1 MLLCETN
8 PNTEFF
14 LVRIQ
19 EITTRKKIRIWTLF
33 TQCVLQKTEKV
44 KKEENRTK
52 KDEEAVR
59 RAEN

>member
-1 MLLCETN
+1 MLLRETN

-44 KKEENRTK
+44 KKEKNRTK

>member
-1 MLLCETN
+1 MLLRETN